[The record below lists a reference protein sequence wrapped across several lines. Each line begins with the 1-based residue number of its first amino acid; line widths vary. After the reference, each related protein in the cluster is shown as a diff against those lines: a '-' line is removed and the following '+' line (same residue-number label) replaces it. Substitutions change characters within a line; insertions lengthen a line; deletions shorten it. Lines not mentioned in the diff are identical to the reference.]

1 MNNDRDDEHEDMS
14 LEDLL
19 LSALIGKCPHELQLG
34 RVMGVLG
41 AVVHRNGGSITL
53 EEHELMALNGRALK
67 IKMDRQTGKV
77 EVEVSL
83 VDGPVEEQKQPTH
96 AAPPTRQ

>member
-1 MNNDRDDEHEDMS
+1 MSNDRNDDNEGLD

-19 LSALIGKCPHELQLG
+19 LSALTGKCPHELQLG

-41 AVVHRNGGSITL
+41 AVVHRNGGSLTL

-67 IKMDRQTGKV
+67 IEMDRRTGK
-77 EVEVSL
+77 VEVSL

>member
-1 MNNDRDDEHEDMS
+1 MNNDRDDEREDMS

-19 LSALIGKCPHELQLG
+19 LSALT
-34 RVMGVLG
+34 G
-41 AVVHRNGGSITL
+41 AVVHRNGGSIML

-67 IKMDRQTGKV
+67 IEMDRQTGK
-77 EVEVSL
+77 VEVSL